1 MIDNGAPGIDDRE
14 TRVAPRKG
22 ARQPFSGLSARG
34 PGPGGTALRATLSL
48 AVPPGT
54 YRDSPAGRVGM
65 VPRMRTLC
73 AGLVVLALLLAGC
86 GGDDDSGSQSTSTQ
100 QSTSTAAGG
109 GDTANAAGK
118 QVFTSNC
125 GGCHTLADA
134 GTNGQVGPVLDELK
148 PDKATVQ
155 RQVENGGDKMPAFK
169 DKLSAEQIEQVS
181 TYVSSVAGQS

>member
-1 MIDNGAPGIDDRE
+1 
-14 TRVAPRKG
+14 
-22 ARQPFSGLSARG
+22 
-34 PGPGGTALRATLSL
+34 
-48 AVPPGT
+48 
-54 YRDSPAGRVGM
+54 M

-73 AGLVVLALLLAGC
+73 AGLAVLALLLAGC
-86 GGDDDSGSQSTSTQ
+86 GGDDNESSSQSTSTQ

-134 GTNGQVGPVLDELK
+134 GTNGQVGPNLDELK
-148 PDKATVQ
+148 PDQATVQ

-169 DKLSAEQIEQVS
+169 DKLSADQIEQVS

>member
-1 MIDNGAPGIDDRE
+1 
-14 TRVAPRKG
+14 
-22 ARQPFSGLSARG
+22 
-34 PGPGGTALRATLSL
+34 
-48 AVPPGT
+48 
-54 YRDSPAGRVGM
+54 
-65 VPRMRTLC
+65 MRTLC
-73 AGLVVLALLLAGC
+73 AGLVVVALVLAGC
-86 GGDDDSGSQSTSTQ
+86 GGDDNESSSQSTSTQ

-134 GTNGQVGPVLDELK
+134 GTNGQVGPNLDELK

-155 RQVENGGDKMPAFK
+155 RQVENGGGKMPAFK
-169 DKLSAEQIEQVS
+169 DKLSVEQIGQVA

>member
-1 MIDNGAPGIDDRE
+1 
-14 TRVAPRKG
+14 
-22 ARQPFSGLSARG
+22 
-34 PGPGGTALRATLSL
+34 
-48 AVPPGT
+48 
-54 YRDSPAGRVGM
+54 M

-73 AGLVVLALLLAGC
+73 AGLVVLALLIAGC
-86 GGDDDSGSQSTSTQ
+86 GGDDDSSSQATSTQ

-169 DKLSAEQIEQVS
+169 DKLSAEQIDQVA